1 MENLFAGNFFQKNKL
16 LNYLPSFLPF
26 FLPSLLHCLLAC
38 LFACLFA
45 CLIPHSLTYSL
56 THSLTHP
63 PTQPPTHPPT
73 HPLTHSLT
81 PSLAR
86 SLTHSLT
93 HSMNFKDIET
103 LKQLDTEQADDKPL
117 KFSELLVK
125 VWYKIVEKK
134 SLIEGLYRQAF
145 ILTLD
150 DKERNRFQCWTT
162 DSLFKKI
169 TDLVIYGLFMKSVG
183 FKQIG
188 KQREI

>member
-1 MENLFAGNFFQKNKL
+1 MENLFAGNFFQKI
-16 LNYLPSFLPF
+16 NYLITFLLSFLSSFLPYF
-26 FLPSLLHCLLAC
+26 LAC
-38 LFACLFA
+38 LLVCL
-45 CLIPHSLTYSL
+45 PDSSLTHLL

-63 PTQPPTHPPT
+63 PTHPP
-73 HPLTHSLT
+73 
-81 PSLAR
+81 
-86 SLTHSLT
+86 THSLT
-93 HSMNFKDIET
+93 HSLARSLAHSLTHSMDFKDIET
-103 LKQLDTEQADDKPL
+103 LKQLDTEQADDKLL

>member
-1 MENLFAGNFFQKNKL
+1 
-16 LNYLPSFLPF
+16 
-26 FLPSLLHCLLAC
+26 
-38 LFACLFA
+38 
-45 CLIPHSLTYSL
+45 
-56 THSLTHP
+56 
-63 PTQPPTHPPT
+63 
-73 HPLTHSLT
+73 
-81 PSLAR
+81 
-86 SLTHSLT
+86 
-93 HSMNFKDIET
+93 MNFKDIET

>member
-1 MENLFAGNFFQKNKL
+1 MENLFAGNFFQKI
-16 LNYLPSFLPF
+16 NYLITFLLSFLSSFLPY
-26 FLPSLLHCLLAC
+26 FLACLLAC
-38 LFACLFA
+38 LLVCLLV
-45 CLIPHSLTYSL
+45 CLPDSSL
-56 THSLTHP
+56 THSLTHS
-63 PTQPPTHPPT
+63 PTHPPT
-73 HPLTHSLT
+73 HSLTHSLAR
-81 PSLAR
+81 SLAH

-93 HSMNFKDIET
+93 HSMDFKDIET

>member
-1 MENLFAGNFFQKNKL
+1 MSRYTILQI
-16 LNYLPSFLPF
+16 YY
-26 FLPSLLHCLLAC
+26 
-38 LFACLFA
+38 
-45 CLIPHSLTYSL
+45 I
-56 THSLTHP
+56 
-63 PTQPPTHPPT
+63 QV
-73 HPLTHSLT
+73 
-81 PSLAR
+81 
-86 SLTHSLT
+86 
-93 HSMNFKDIET
+93 
-103 LKQLDTEQADDKPL
+103 DDKPL
-117 KFSELLVK
+117 KFGELPVN